1 MKSKMF
7 ICAALVS
14 MMMGSQVANVNVFA
28 SEETA
33 NVDVFA
39 SEDIAVVDE
48 QDSQLPK
55 IKVRGVID
63 LNQNTSFTLNFN
75 TDENK
80 IKVTDIQY
88 PEFGI
93 HAGFNNNKYVEFKLY
108 GQNGDKKA
116 ELALIGT
123 DKTSKAM
130 DLNDTSFEYGDYIT
144 IYHQEPHARL
154 HFIGKEVTDL
164 AKDNYNVYR
173 ITENG
178 LQQIFEIKNEI
189 QMRGVGYKGAKYQG
203 FDIKFDTLEKKIKI
217 ANMLVPNSRVHS
229 YYGNNTYMQM
239 KLYNENETKKKITIR
254 GNDPASIAN
263 ELNNQPFEYG
273 DTLEIYHAEG
283 HYGDHRYNVTEMNMD
298 QRGTKYKYEITKN
311 GLTLVSVNN

>member
-1 MKSKMF
+1 MEDYSMKSKMF

-14 MMMGSQVANVNVFA
+14 MIMGSQV
-28 SEETA
+28 A

-39 SEDIAVVDE
+39 SEDIAVVD
-48 QDSQLPK
+48 QQNSQLHK

-63 LNQNTSFTLNFN
+63 LEQNTSFTLNFN
-75 TDENK
+75 TNENK
-80 IKVTDIQY
+80 IEVTDIQHGGY
-88 PEFGI
+88 GI
-93 HAGFNNNKYVEFKLY
+93 HDGFYDNKYIEFKLY
-108 GQNGDKKA
+108 DKNGEKKA
-116 ELALIGT
+116 GLELIGT

-130 DLNDTSFEYGDYIT
+130 ELNNTPFEYGDYIT

-173 ITENG
+173 ITKNG

-189 QMRGVGYKGAKYQG
+189 QMRGIGYKGAKYQG

-217 ANMLVPNSRVHS
+217 ANMLVPNSRIHA
-229 YYGNNTYMQM
+229 YYGNNPYMKM
-239 KLYNENETKKKITIR
+239 KLYNENETKASVTIR

-283 HYGDHRYNVTEMNMD
+283 HYGDHRYNVTEMNMG
-298 QRGTKYKYEITKN
+298 QRGTKYIYKITKN
-311 GLTLVSVNN
+311 GLKLISVNK